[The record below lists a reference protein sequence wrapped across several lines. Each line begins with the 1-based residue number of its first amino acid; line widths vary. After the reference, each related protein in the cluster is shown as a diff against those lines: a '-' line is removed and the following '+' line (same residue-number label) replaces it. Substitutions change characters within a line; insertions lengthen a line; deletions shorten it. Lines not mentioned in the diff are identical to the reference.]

1 MVMHALSKMR
11 RFKMMINSLVLVG
24 ILMLRS
30 LRTVAIDSKLKKLI
44 YAISKKLSIVK
55 YSINYCIIPF
65 KINIQ

>member
-1 MVMHALSKMR
+1 MVMHALSKTWR
-11 RFKMMINSLVLVG
+11 LKMMINSLAPVG
-24 ILMLRS
+24 IIMLRS
-30 LRTVAIDSKLKKLI
+30 LRTVAIDFKLKKLI